1 MLKTIRKKVVELK
14 AIQFDGTYKCMYYIS
29 NVFKT
34 IETVS
39 ASFHAENNIVYHW
52 KINSK
57 INDDR
62 LYINEGD
69 YVIKDSHGLFY
80 VVNEKEFN
88 ETYEIIKEK

>member
-14 AIQFDGTYKCMYYIS
+14 AIQFDGTYRCMYYIN
-29 NVFKT
+29 NVFKI

-39 ASFHAENNIVYHW
+39 ASFHAQNDIVSHW
-52 KINSK
+52 KINSG
-57 INDDR
+57 INDIR
-62 LYINEGD
+62 WYINKGD

-88 ETYEIIKEK
+88 ETYEILKEK